1 MFSDEALRL
10 AAANSLAAFTETAER
25 DYDPELPWEPSETFL
40 RKLRRL
46 TRRADHPV
54 IYHTMRTAAAVFLAI
69 LTMATAWLST
79 DQRAQA
85 VFVAWAR
92 NLYENSVIYDFF
104 GPTKQEKLPEY
115 GFSTAPEGYEL
126 VSYDNSGSMGVK
138 LYSDGNGGEIALSWY
153 AVSDNIVSGLAF
165 SDKGYTHETIDFLQ
179 YRADYYAPKDGAG
192 TNELV
197 WIDERTGI
205 CFQLSA
211 FLEREELIQLAEA
224 VSVQ

>member
-69 LTMATAWLST
+69 LTMATAWLSA

-85 VFVAWAR
+85 AFIAWVR

-104 GPTKQEKLPEY
+104 GPAQQAALPEY
-115 GFSTAPEGYEL
+115 DFLPVPEGYEETMFL
-126 VSYDNSGSMGVK
+126 NDGFSHVRMYE
-138 LYSDGNGGEIALSWY
+138 DGNGGMIVLSYHALSED
-153 AVSDNIVSGLAF
+153 VVSGF
-165 SDKGYTHETIDFLQ
+165 FGETLSVERVRIGHCEGNFYVSANPTD
-179 YRADYYAPKDGAG
+179 
-192 TNELV
+192 TNELI
-197 WIDERTGI
+197 WIDEQKGTVFYISG
-205 CFQLSA
+205 
-211 FLEREELIQLAEA
+211 FLEKEEMLLLTET
-224 VSVQ
+224 VTKK